1 VVYSILLSNIGFPQQ
16 LWYNN
21 LDDDYALDTECV
33 GMYSFSMKLIEVT
46 KAFATEEQCLAYLE
60 AKRWPD
66 GVRCLTC
73 GSKEI
78 SRINRKV
85 TKKTDNKRAQIFQCL
100 EPTCKAQFSATTGTI
115 FNGSHLSLDKW
126 YMAIALIVDAKK
138 GMSALQLQRHLKV
151 NYRTA
156 WYLAHRIREAMN
168 EPDGLMLAGT
178 VEIDETYIGGKQKG
192 NKRKRLNKDVVL
204 GMRQRGGP
212 LRLVQI
218 VDNKQGTM
226 YEAIAKHVDHKNT
239 KAIMTDDAGAYNFAL
254 TKFRKIPH
262 STIRHGRGEYVKGE
276 VHTNTVENS
285 FSLLKRAVIGTYHQ
299 LSIKH
304 LQRYL
309 NEFSYRFN
317 RREDAE
323 LFENTVMR
331 MAGAKP
337 MPYSK
342 LVEENAFTPF
352 VRPNLKGDY

>member
-1 VVYSILLSNIGFPQQ
+1 
-16 LWYNN
+16 
-21 LDDDYALDTECV
+21 
-33 GMYSFSMKLIEVT
+33 MKLIEVT
-46 KAFATEEQCLAYLE
+46 KAFATEEQCLEYLE
-60 AKRWPD
+60 AKRWPN

-78 SRINRKV
+78 SRITRTV
-85 TKKTDNKRAQIFQCL
+85 TKKSDNKRAKLYQCL
-100 EPTCKAQFSATTGTI
+100 EKTCKAQFSATTGTI

-138 GMSALQLQRHLKV
+138 GMSALQLSRHLQV

-156 WYLAHRIREAMN
+156 GYLAHRIREAMLD
-168 EPDGLMLAGT
+168 PDGLKLTGT
-178 VEIDETYIGGKQKG
+178 VEIDETYIGGKQRG
-192 NKRKRLNKDVVL
+192 NKRKLLNKDVVI

-212 LRLVQI
+212 LRLVQ
-218 VDNKQGTM
+218 VKDNRQGTV
-226 YEAIAKHVDHKNT
+226 YEAIAQHVDHKGA
-239 KAIMTDDAGAYNFAL
+239 KAIMTDESRIYDFRL
-254 TKFRKIPH
+254 TKFHKVPH
-262 STIRHGRGEYVKGE
+262 SRIKHESGEYVKGHI
-276 VHTNTVENS
+276 HTNTVENS
-285 FSLLKRAVIGTYHQ
+285 FSLLKRAVMGTYHQ

-342 LVEENAFTPF
+342 LIEENAFTPF
-352 VRPNLKGDY
+352 VRPNFSTEK